1 MIKLDIICE
10 KQSSIDM
17 ILVNTNKSRNS
28 KALIESVMKLKES
41 DINKFNDTIRQI
53 GNITDEIIE

>member
-41 DINKFNDTIRQI
+41 DINKFNDTILQI